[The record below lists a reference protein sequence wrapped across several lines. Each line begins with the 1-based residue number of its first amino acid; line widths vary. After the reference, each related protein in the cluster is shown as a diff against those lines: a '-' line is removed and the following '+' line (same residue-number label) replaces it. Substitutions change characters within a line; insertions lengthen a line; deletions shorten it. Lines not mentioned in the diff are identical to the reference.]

1 MQLLKSFLAEMPM
14 VKSLHMQDKFIEITV
29 DQNEDFAIL
38 NKLAFDRDILLTHF
52 VEGRKGSKQNS

>member
-1 MQLLKSFLAEMPM
+1 MNLK
-14 VKSLHMQDKFIEITV
+14 KNKFIEITV

-52 VEGRKGSKQNS
+52 VGRKKRLETEFLEITSKSN